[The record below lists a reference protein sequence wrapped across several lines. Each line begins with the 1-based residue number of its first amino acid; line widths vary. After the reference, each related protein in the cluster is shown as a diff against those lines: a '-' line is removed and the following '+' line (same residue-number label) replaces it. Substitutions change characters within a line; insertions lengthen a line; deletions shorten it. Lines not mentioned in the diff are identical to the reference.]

1 MSKKNFAIL
10 MSFLFRFG
18 YEDLGEPRNS
28 SAVRSIEDASFTTF
42 EGREDMAVQ
51 PIPEGYNTVS
61 PYLAV
66 DDAAKA
72 IEYYKQAFGAKETV
86 RMNGPDGR
94 IGHAELKIGDSH
106 VMLSDPFPQSTT
118 TPPKELGGTS
128 GSIFMY
134 VEDVDAVVQKAV
146 DAGATVTMEVE
157 DQFWGDRFGSI
168 TDPFG
173 HSWSIATHVEDLTPE
188 EIEERGRAAMA
199 AMANA

>member
-1 MSKKNFAIL
+1 

-18 YEDLGEPRNS
+18 YGDVGRARIS
-28 SAVRSIEDASFTTF
+28 SAARSIGDASFTTI
-42 EGREDMAVQ
+42 EGREDMPTQ
-51 PIPEGYNTVS
+51 PIPEGYSTIS

-66 DDAAKA
+66 DDAAEA
-72 IEYYKQAFGAKETV
+72 IAYYKKAFGAEETV
-86 RMNGPDGR
+86 RMDAPDGK

-106 VMLSDPFPQSTT
+106 VMLSDPFPQAST

-128 GSIFMY
+128 ASIFMY

-146 DAGATVTMEVE
+146 EAGATVTMEVE

-173 HSWSIATHVEDLTPE
+173 HNWSIATHVEDLTPE
-188 EIEERGRAAMA
+188 EIEERGKAAMA
-199 AMANA
+199 AMSAS